1 MILHTL
7 KHLNSFIHLNSSNHL
22 NICKTGTNEET
33 TDETVSTLSRV
44 LDTLKKIDVEKK
56 NNKNMRAREQLQP
69 NKD

>member
-1 MILHTL
+1 MILHVL

-44 LDTLKKIDVEKK
+44 LDTHKKIDVEKK
-56 NNKNMRAREQLQP
+56 NN
-69 NKD
+69 NKKDR